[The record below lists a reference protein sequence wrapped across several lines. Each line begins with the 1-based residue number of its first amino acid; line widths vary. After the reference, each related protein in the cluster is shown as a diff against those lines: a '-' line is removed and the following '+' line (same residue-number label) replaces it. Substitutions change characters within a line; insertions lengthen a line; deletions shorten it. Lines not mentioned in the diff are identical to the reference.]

1 MAVHKGS
8 GNLPLNIILK
18 KRIEIITKRKWLILS
33 FLLVFFAISLLISNF
48 LPKVYSATTKVV
60 LNYNSIFSGYL
71 SNSGSIDTELEYLKS
86 KSFIQSV
93 FENLK
98 SQGIQANYDELN
110 QNVEYSVE
118 NSNTVLNLSVTNNDP
133 EKSAAIA
140 NAIASRL
147 NQQSLF
153 KNKLLYISYLK
164 SLVDKEKS
172 VRDGFQLGS
181 IDELA
186 LSRSSQ
192 ITSAE
197 ERIITRIAEF
207 ESELENL
214 EIDNQYFMAER
225 QLFENEIKKVYP
237 LDIESPIVINDPTF
251 LSLKAKL
258 ERFEA
263 IENLKAMTGSLS
275 QFSINFPWVESNNL
289 SDTAKTKSDFD
300 GLLLNIIKE
309 KTNNNDDFIT
319 NLVKYYFIY
328 DIKINAIELMKSV
341 IFIQITD
348 LENSFNRIPFQKIE
362 SARQLRT
369 IKFHKKLL
377 FKIKSKIQRL
387 KSNENEYLA
396 SIESI
401 RQSKVPES
409 FISPNITLNVILGS
423 LVGLIIGLLIAIFTK
438 KENID
443 LIDSVD
449 DIEELG
455 YSLISQIPSIKN
467 GNEVLFDAQKDESKN
482 KRNSK
487 LIDAFASIGTF
498 LKYGSLDKSLRTV
511 LVASGKDGEGKSII
525 AANIAIALANDDNK
539 VLLIDANLKHPQLNK
554 FFKLKSSPSLAHFLF
569 RKKEL
574 DEVIRSTY
582 KENLKLITC
591 IEFPQNPSAIITS
604 ERMKDFIEKAKENF
618 DYIIYD
624 TSSFCSIK
632 ETAEIAGLMD
642 EIILVIMSGKTKQ
655 SELVQ
660 TESILNEYGVTNFN
674 VILNNAKI

>member
-1 MAVHKGS
+1 MAVHKSS

-18 KRIEIITKRKWLILS
+18 KRIELIAKRKWLILS
-33 FLLVFFAISLLISNF
+33 FFLGFFAISIVISNL
-48 LPKVYSATTKVV
+48 LPKIYSATSKVV
-60 LNYNSIFSGYL
+60 FNYNSIFSGYL

-93 FENLK
+93 FEGLK
-98 SQGIQANYDELN
+98 SKGIQANYDELN
-110 QNVEYSVE
+110 QNVEYYVE
-118 NSNTVLNLSVTNNDP
+118 NSNTVLNLSVENNDP

-140 NAIASRL
+140 NAFASSL
-147 NQQSLF
+147 KQQSLF
-153 KNKLLYISYLK
+153 KNKLLYILYLK

-207 ESELENL
+207 ESELEKL
-214 EIDNQYFMAER
+214 EIDNQYYLSER

-237 LDIESPIVINDPTF
+237 LDIESPIVINDPKF
-251 LSLKAKL
+251 LSLKSKL

-263 IENLKAMTGSLS
+263 IINLKALTGSLS

-289 SDTAKTKSDFD
+289 LDTAKTKSDFD
-300 GLLLNIIKE
+300 NLLLE
-309 KTNNNDDFIT
+309 KIEEKDNKDEFIS
-319 NLVKYYFIY
+319 NLVKYYFSY
-328 DIKINAIELMKSV
+328 DIKINAVELMKSV

-348 LENSFNRIPFQKIE
+348 LENSFNRIPFEKIE
-362 SARQLRT
+362 SSRQLRT
-369 IKFHKKLL
+369 IKFHKKLSL
-377 FKIKSKIQRL
+377 KIKSKIQRL
-387 KSNENEYLA
+387 KSKENEYLA

-401 RQSKVPES
+401 RQSKVPET

-423 LVGLIIGLLIAIFTK
+423 LVGVIIGLLMAMFTK
-438 KENID
+438 KEDID
-443 LIDSVD
+443 LINSVD

-455 YSLISQIPSIKN
+455 YSLISQIPSFKN
-467 GNEVLFDAQKDESKN
+467 GNEVLFDSHKDDGKN

-511 LVASGKDGEGKSII
+511 LVASGNDGEGKSII

-539 VLLIDANLKHPQLNK
+539 VLLIDADLKHPQLNK

-574 DEVIRSTY
+574 DEIIRSTY

-604 ERMKDFIEKAKENF
+604 ERMKDFVAKAKENF

-624 TSSFCSIK
+624 SSSFCSLK
-632 ETAEIAGLMD
+632 ETAEIARLMD

-660 TESILNEYGVTNFN
+660 TESILNEYGVTKFN